1 MTLSENS
8 IRDILEIKKKYPT
21 SRAALMPALYIAQK
35 EFGWLSSEAI
45 EAVSETLE
53 VPRAIVKGV
62 ATFYAMYKNR
72 PMGRHLIQI
81 CTNVSCMIFGAEQL
95 VTFLEKRYGLIAGGT
110 SPDGRFSLVIMECIG
125 ACDRAPAMFVNEDFF
140 SGLNEQNIVEILE
153 EYK

>member
-1 MTLSENS
+1 
-8 IRDILEIKKKYPT
+8 
-21 SRAALMPALYIAQK
+21 
-35 EFGWLSSEAI
+35 
-45 EAVSETLE
+45 

-95 VTFLEKRYGLIAGGT
+95 VTFLEKRYGLTAGGT

-125 ACDRAPAMFVNEDFF
+125 ACDRAPAMLINEDFF
-140 SGLNEQNIVEILE
+140 SGLNEQNIDEILQR
-153 EYK
+153 YK